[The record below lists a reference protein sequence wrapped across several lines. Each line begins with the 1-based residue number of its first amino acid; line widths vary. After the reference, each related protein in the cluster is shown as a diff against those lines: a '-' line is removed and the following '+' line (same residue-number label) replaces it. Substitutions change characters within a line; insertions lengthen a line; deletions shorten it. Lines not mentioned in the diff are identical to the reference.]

1 MRLKGSF
8 VVPGD
13 KSISHRVALMS
24 LLAEGQSRVS
34 NLSLAEDV
42 RSSLN
47 AVRSLGIGVHDD
59 GDEVVIT
66 GSLGQTHDRVEVDC
80 GNSGTTMRLLM
91 GILAGLKGTFL
102 LDGDDSLRRRPME
115 RVALPLRLMGA
126 NVNCTNDK
134 CPIEIIG
141 TELSGIEY
149 TLPVASAQLK
159 SAILLAGIQAS
170 GTTVVIEPEPS
181 RDHTERLLDA
191 WGGRFIHGNSSLQIQ
206 QSVLNLPNS
215 LRVPGDISS
224 AAFFLC
230 AATIIPG
237 SDVMCDGVLLNPTRM
252 GFLKVLKR
260 MGASMEIEVR
270 GEFPEPWGRVRIK
283 HTPDLTA
290 CTIRAEEIPS
300 LVDEVPILALV
311 ATQAEGTTVFEGVA
325 ELRIKESDRLTAIA
339 SQLSL
344 MGAKIQVNAETLIVE
359 GPTTLQGCSKLQ
371 SFGDHRIAM
380 TIRLAAVLTNSDP
393 TIVDETCVGI
403 SYPQFHETLRRL
415 AK

>member
-1 MRLKGSF
+1 VRLKGSF

-34 NLSLAEDV
+34 NLSLAADV

-66 GSLGQTHDRVEVDC
+66 GSRGQTHDRVEIDC

-102 LDGDDSLRRRPME
+102 LDGDDSLRKRPME
-115 RVALPLRLMGA
+115 RVAVPLRLMGA
-126 NVNCTNDK
+126 NVQCTNEK

-141 TELSGIEY
+141 TELCGIEY

-170 GTTVVIEPEPS
+170 GTTMVIEPEPS
-181 RDHTERLLDA
+181 RDHTERLFEA
-191 WGGRFIHGNSSLQIQ
+191 WGGRFTHQNGRLQVQ
-206 QSVLNLPNS
+206 QSVLNLPDS

-230 AATIIPG
+230 AAAIVPG
-237 SDVMCDGVLLNPTRM
+237 SDLMCEGVLLNPTRM
-252 GFLKVLKR
+252 GFLKVLER
-260 MGASMEIEVR
+260 MGTSIETEVR

-290 CTIRAEEIPS
+290 CTIRAKEIPS

-325 ELRIKESDRLTAIA
+325 ELRVKESDRLTAIA
-339 SQLSL
+339 SQLSR
-344 MGAKIQVNAETLIVE
+344 MGAIIHANADTLVVK
-359 GPTTLQGCSKLQ
+359 GPTTLQACSNLE

-380 TIRLAAVLTNSDP
+380 TTRLAAVLTDSDP
-393 TIVDETCVGI
+393 TIVDETCVEI

-415 AK
+415 VK